1 MSGAPTPAPAV
12 EPQPEGLSYPS
23 RIINVFIAP
32 TKAFTDLKR
41 KSGWW
46 VPFVLIAIVSLLFTA
61 VVDSKI
67 TFEKVTENQIKMN
80 ASAMERL
87 EKLTPEQRAK
97 QLDISTKITRV
108 ISYAFP
114 IPMLVIMLIISALY
128 LATFNFGMGA
138 QLKFGTTLAVV
149 MYAGLPALLK
159 SLLGIVTL
167 FAGVDPDGFMIQNPV
182 ATNLA
187 GLVDIAVHPLLYG
200 LLASLDIF
208 KIWTLVLAGI
218 GFSCVSRVKRGASIA
233 AVFGWYIALTVVSLG
248 VSALFM

>member
-182 ATNLA
+182 ATNLGA
-187 GLVDIAVHPLLYG
+187 FVDPTVHKTLFSIG
-200 LLASLDIF
+200 SALDIF
-208 KIWTLVLAGI
+208 AFWSLILTGI
-218 GFSCVSRVKRGASIA
+218 GFACVTKVKRGTCLAV
-233 AVFGWYIALTVVSLG
+233 VFGWYVFYILVAAGFSLI
-248 VSALFM
+248 F